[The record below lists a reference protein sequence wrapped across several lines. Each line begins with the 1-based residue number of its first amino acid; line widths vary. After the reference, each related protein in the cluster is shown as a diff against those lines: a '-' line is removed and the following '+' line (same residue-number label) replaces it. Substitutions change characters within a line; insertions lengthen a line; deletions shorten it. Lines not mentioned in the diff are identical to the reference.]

1 MGKTEA
7 MPEWGGWGG
16 GLCEGRGA
24 RGCRLLV
31 KMGWDISVG
40 DTGPVERWYALR
52 DASVGVSTPDL
63 NLVELTGEP
72 GPDPQLLDVF
82 API

>member
-1 MGKTEA
+1 MAWLMGKTEA
-7 MPEWGGWGG
+7 MPERGGWIGG
-16 GLCEGRGA
+16 WCEGRGA

-31 KMGWDISVG
+31 KMGAD
-40 DTGPVERWYALR
+40 DTGPVERWCALR

-63 NLVELTGEP
+63 NLVELAGEP

-82 API
+82 APR